1 VCERK
6 RRWEVVAPASPAPS
20 GGSDGTMARMKGRGV
35 EGEEE
40 RIVRWWRD
48 SLRSAASY
56 VVLERAVAAAVASI
70 IEIRVS
76 GCIVLSENI
85 ACLRI
90 FEALRYFLSKKP
102 RVPFEMHVA
111 D

>member
-1 VCERK
+1 LCALSGA
-6 RRWEVVAPASPAPS
+6 RW
-20 GGSDGTMARMKGRGV
+20 
-35 EGEEE
+35 
-40 RIVRWWRD
+40 IVRWRRD

-90 FEALRYFLSKKP
+90 FEVLRYFLSKKP